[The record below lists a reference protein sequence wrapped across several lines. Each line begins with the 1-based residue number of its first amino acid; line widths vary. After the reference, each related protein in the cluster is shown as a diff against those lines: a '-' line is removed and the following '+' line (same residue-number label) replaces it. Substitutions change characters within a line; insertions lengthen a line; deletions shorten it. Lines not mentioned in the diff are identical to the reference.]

1 MLSTIILDGGWEII
15 FYCICIWAVID
26 TVLFLFAY
34 IPKLLNKLLD
44 KFVDD
49 EVQQTIDS
57 RAFESARRYRYE
69 HEQQHGI
76 KDKQYLDAIED
87 AYYSGWTN
95 GNEFSKKQ

>member
-1 MLSTIILDGGWEII
+1 MLSTIVLVGGWEIL
-15 FYCICIWAVID
+15 FYCICIWVVID
-26 TVLFLFAY
+26 TVLFLFTY

-57 RAFESARRYRYE
+57 RAFASARRYRHE
-69 HEQQHGI
+69 HEQHGI

-87 AYYSGWTN
+87 AYYSGWAN
-95 GNEFSKKQ
+95 GYEFSKNNE